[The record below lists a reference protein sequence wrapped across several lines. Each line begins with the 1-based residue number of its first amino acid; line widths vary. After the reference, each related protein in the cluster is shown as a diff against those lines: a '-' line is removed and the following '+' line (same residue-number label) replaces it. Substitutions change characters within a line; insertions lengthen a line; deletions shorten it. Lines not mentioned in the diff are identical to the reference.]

1 MTIGDELLVQGNN
14 ELTPAKVINVSIT
27 IMQGSIFVR
36 LIGLRYFLSVIYC
49 SIETGILFLGA
60 YVPLTTNGKI
70 IVDGVLAS
78 CFANS
83 HHDVAYSVMI
93 PIQKFSEVMD
103 LIFGIE
109 DGFPVFVS
117 SARQLGKLLLPESQF
132 RLN

>member
-1 MTIGDELLVQGNN
+1 M
-14 ELTPAKVINVSIT
+14 PAKVINVSIT
-27 IMQGSIFVR
+27 IMQGNIFVR
-36 LIGLRYFLSVIYC
+36 LIGLRYVLSVPYC

-78 CFANS
+78 CFADF
-83 HHDVAYSVMI
+83 HHHVAYSVMI
-93 PIQKFSEVMD
+93 PMQKFSEVIG

-109 DGFPVFVS
+109 VGFPVFVS

-132 RLN
+132 WLN